1 MDTNK
6 KLNREDII
14 KALNSSD
21 TTNLILLYLEHNSKL
36 DKVEI
41 VEKMLPIWQMIGLT
55 DVMYK
60 EIHET
65 LLKEY
70 DIVKVLDKENNIINY
85 Y

>member
-6 KLNREDII
+6 ILNREDII
-14 KALNSSD
+14 KALNSDD
-21 TTNLILLYLEHNSKL
+21 TTNLILLYLEHNNKL
-36 DKVEI
+36 DKIEI
-41 VEKMLPIWQMIGLT
+41 VEKMLPIWQMMGLADT
-55 DVMYK
+55 MYK
-60 EIHET
+60 EIYET